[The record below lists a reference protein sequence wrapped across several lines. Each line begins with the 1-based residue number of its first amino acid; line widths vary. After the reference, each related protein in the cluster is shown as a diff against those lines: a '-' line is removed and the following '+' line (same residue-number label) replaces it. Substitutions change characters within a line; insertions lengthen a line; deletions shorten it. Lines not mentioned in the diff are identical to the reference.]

1 MCETGERISNLI
13 LERQSKIQRIGMYK
27 ICCNQAD
34 LVSLILVYFLFVL
47 DCIVL
52 LMRRVTRIYQYLVTV
67 LISGRAGSS
76 DS

>member
-1 MCETGERISNLI
+1 
-13 LERQSKIQRIGMYK
+13 MYK